1 MQEKRLSRILGIYRS
16 NPSGSVLKVW
26 KSYPESFYK
35 KLVNKRFF
43 LKIRDNPTFGI
54 TKKVFYLLYP
64 YFPLRRKSHFAELI
78 QKKNVV
84 ILKRLQRF
92 LKSIFNF
99 NGRSHLSSFSTSL
112 ISFAVAVTIRIPLS
126 LIVSSNVSSCRR
138 CVFFVSGFSKRNWS
152 TDIS

>member
-54 TKKVFYLLYP
+54 TDLLTP
-64 YFPLRRKSHFAELI
+64 CFFNES
-78 QKKNVV
+78 VV
-84 ILKRLQRF
+84 
-92 LKSIFNF
+92 
-99 NGRSHLSSFSTSL
+99 
-112 ISFAVAVTIRIPLS
+112 VY
-126 LIVSSNVSSCRR
+126 IVVSY
-138 CVFFVSGFSKRNWS
+138 V
-152 TDIS
+152 

>member
-54 TKKVFYLLYP
+54 TKYVFNIMASMQSGYRRALLAKSEIAECTYTCCAC
-64 YFPLRRKSHFAELI
+64 YSTFPHDSKCHFLNGNRRQPPPCLPKSKTDGCC
-78 QKKNVV
+78 QW
-84 ILKRLQRF
+84 R
-92 LKSIFNF
+92 
-99 NGRSHLSSFSTSL
+99 RSRSS
-112 ISFAVAVTIRIPLS
+112 
-126 LIVSSNVSSCRR
+126 
-138 CVFFVSGFSKRNWS
+138 
-152 TDIS
+152 

>member
-54 TKKVFYLLYP
+54 TG
-64 YFPLRRKSHFAELI
+64 
-78 QKKNVV
+78 N
-84 ILKRLQRF
+84 
-92 LKSIFNF
+92 
-99 NGRSHLSSFSTSL
+99 
-112 ISFAVAVTIRIPLS
+112 
-126 LIVSSNVSSCRR
+126 
-138 CVFFVSGFSKRNWS
+138 
-152 TDIS
+152 

>member
-54 TKKVFYLLYP
+54 TKKV
-64 YFPLRRKSHFAELI
+64 I
-78 QKKNVV
+78 D
-84 ILKRLQRF
+84 
-92 LKSIFNF
+92 
-99 NGRSHLSSFSTSL
+99 T
-112 ISFAVAVTIRIPLS
+112 PLS
-126 LIVSSNVSSCRR
+126 FNCPKIQYFRCIMKSSNTGEQTHTCATAFLL
-138 CVFFVSGFSKRNWS
+138 CYLTFGQ
-152 TDIS
+152 

>member
-54 TKKVFYLLYP
+54 TNFVLTFVRRWKIYIFRKIGKAVFSE
-64 YFPLRRKSHFAELI
+64 KS
-78 QKKNVV
+78 QC
-84 ILKRLQRF
+84 
-92 LKSIFNF
+92 
-99 NGRSHLSSFSTSL
+99 
-112 ISFAVAVTIRIPLS
+112 AVTPAVLAIPEIL
-126 LIVSSNVSSCRR
+126 
-138 CVFFVSGFSKRNWS
+138 
-152 TDIS
+152 

>member
-54 TKKVFYLLYP
+54 TTFVRKQYP
-64 YFPLRRKSHFAELI
+64 YPLHDDL
-78 QKKNVV
+78 
-84 ILKRLQRF
+84 LL
-92 LKSIFNF
+92 
-99 NGRSHLSSFSTSL
+99 LS
-112 ISFAVAVTIRIPLS
+112 
-126 LIVSSNVSSCRR
+126 
-138 CVFFVSGFSKRNWS
+138 
-152 TDIS
+152 

>member
-54 TKKVFYLLYP
+54 TPFEQNRCAMACQGCGIAI
-64 YFPLRRKSHFAELI
+64 FC
-78 QKKNVV
+78 
-84 ILKRLQRF
+84 F
-92 LKSIFNF
+92 L
-99 NGRSHLSSFSTSL
+99 
-112 ISFAVAVTIRIPLS
+112 
-126 LIVSSNVSSCRR
+126 
-138 CVFFVSGFSKRNWS
+138 
-152 TDIS
+152 

>member
-54 TKKVFYLLYP
+54 TNLYE
-64 YFPLRRKSHFAELI
+64 A
-78 QKKNVV
+78 
-84 ILKRLQRF
+84 QR
-92 LKSIFNF
+92 
-99 NGRSHLSSFSTSL
+99 G
-112 ISFAVAVTIRIPLS
+112 
-126 LIVSSNVSSCRR
+126 
-138 CVFFVSGFSKRNWS
+138 SK
-152 TDIS
+152 I

>member
-54 TKKVFYLLYP
+54 T
-64 YFPLRRKSHFAELI
+64 I
-78 QKKNVV
+78 
-84 ILKRLQRF
+84 
-92 LKSIFNF
+92 
-99 NGRSHLSSFSTSL
+99 
-112 ISFAVAVTIRIPLS
+112 
-126 LIVSSNVSSCRR
+126 
-138 CVFFVSGFSKRNWS
+138 
-152 TDIS
+152 

>member
-54 TKKVFYLLYP
+54 TDIIRNVWPDAATLPEGTPARPLQQPVFEWKDVP
-64 YFPLRRKSHFAELI
+64 AP
-78 QKKNVV
+78 V
-84 ILKRLQRF
+84 
-92 LKSIFNF
+92 
-99 NGRSHLSSFSTSL
+99 G
-112 ISFAVAVTIRIPLS
+112 
-126 LIVSSNVSSCRR
+126 
-138 CVFFVSGFSKRNWS
+138 
-152 TDIS
+152 D

>member
-54 TKKVFYLLYP
+54 TIVTLPSYSPLY
-64 YFPLRRKSHFAELI
+64 
-78 QKKNVV
+78 
-84 ILKRLQRF
+84 
-92 LKSIFNF
+92 
-99 NGRSHLSSFSTSL
+99 
-112 ISFAVAVTIRIPLS
+112 
-126 LIVSSNVSSCRR
+126 
-138 CVFFVSGFSKRNWS
+138 
-152 TDIS
+152 

>member
-54 TKKVFYLLYP
+54 TN
-64 YFPLRRKSHFAELI
+64 LI
-78 QKKNVV
+78 PN
-84 ILKRLQRF
+84 
-92 LKSIFNF
+92 
-99 NGRSHLSSFSTSL
+99 
-112 ISFAVAVTIRIPLS
+112 
-126 LIVSSNVSSCRR
+126 
-138 CVFFVSGFSKRNWS
+138 SG
-152 TDIS
+152 

>member
-54 TKKVFYLLYP
+54 TDLLTP
-64 YFPLRRKSHFAELI
+64 C
-78 QKKNVV
+78 
-84 ILKRLQRF
+84 
-92 LKSIFNF
+92 IFNED
-99 NGRSHLSSFSTSL
+99 
-112 ISFAVAVTIRIPLS
+112 VVVY
-126 LIVSSNVSSCRR
+126 IVVSC
-138 CVFFVSGFSKRNWS
+138 G
-152 TDIS
+152 

>member
-54 TKKVFYLLYP
+54 TGIEQNRCAMACQGCGAVFTLKHKK
-64 YFPLRRKSHFAELI
+64 
-78 QKKNVV
+78 Q
-84 ILKRLQRF
+84 
-92 LKSIFNF
+92 
-99 NGRSHLSSFSTSL
+99 
-112 ISFAVAVTIRIPLS
+112 
-126 LIVSSNVSSCRR
+126 
-138 CVFFVSGFSKRNWS
+138 W
-152 TDIS
+152 

>member
-54 TKKVFYLLYP
+54 TNFFFEKMNLTFQMLP
-64 YFPLRRKSHFAELI
+64 AIIS
-78 QKKNVV
+78 VV
-84 ILKRLQRF
+84 Y
-92 LKSIFNF
+92 
-99 NGRSHLSSFSTSL
+99 
-112 ISFAVAVTIRIPLS
+112 IS
-126 LIVSSNVSSCRR
+126 
-138 CVFFVSGFSKRNWS
+138 
-152 TDIS
+152 DIYH

>member
-54 TKKVFYLLYP
+54 T
-64 YFPLRRKSHFAELI
+64 
-78 QKKNVV
+78 
-84 ILKRLQRF
+84 
-92 LKSIFNF
+92 
-99 NGRSHLSSFSTSL
+99 
-112 ISFAVAVTIRIPLS
+112 TIVLALENSQP
-126 LIVSSNVSSCRR
+126 VSYADAQ
-138 CVFFVSGFSKRNWS
+138 
-152 TDIS
+152 T

>member
-54 TKKVFYLLYP
+54 TVLCNP
-64 YFPLRRKSHFAELI
+64 RKWREKTEVHA
-78 QKKNVV
+78 
-84 ILKRLQRF
+84 F
-92 LKSIFNF
+92 LTHPPF
-99 NGRSHLSSFSTSL
+99 L
-112 ISFAVAVTIRIPLS
+112 
-126 LIVSSNVSSCRR
+126 
-138 CVFFVSGFSKRNWS
+138 
-152 TDIS
+152 

>member
-54 TKKVFYLLYP
+54 TGHSRPYLT
-64 YFPLRRKSHFAELI
+64 
-78 QKKNVV
+78 
-84 ILKRLQRF
+84 ILQ
-92 LKSIFNF
+92 
-99 NGRSHLSSFSTSL
+99 SL
-112 ISFAVAVTIRIPLS
+112 ILCAFYCTY
-126 LIVSSNVSSCRR
+126 
-138 CVFFVSGFSKRNWS
+138 
-152 TDIS
+152 

>member
-54 TKKVFYLLYP
+54 TKKLSPFIPTTEETLILP
-64 YFPLRRKSHFAELI
+64 NLRKRKT
-78 QKKNVV
+78 
-84 ILKRLQRF
+84 LQSAKITT
-92 LKSIFNF
+92 LPKSIFNF
-99 NGRSHLSSFSTSL
+99 AGRSHSSSFSTSA
-112 ISFAVAVTIRIPLS
+112 ISFAVAATIRSPVS
-126 LIVSSNVSSCRR
+126 LIPSSSASSCRR
-138 CVFFVSGFSKRNWS
+138 CVFFSAGLSKRNWS
-152 TDIS
+152 TDIL

>member
-54 TKKVFYLLYP
+54 TD
-64 YFPLRRKSHFAELI
+64 
-78 QKKNVV
+78 
-84 ILKRLQRF
+84 LQ
-92 LKSIFNF
+92 
-99 NGRSHLSSFSTSL
+99 
-112 ISFAVAVTIRIPLS
+112 
-126 LIVSSNVSSCRR
+126 
-138 CVFFVSGFSKRNWS
+138 
-152 TDIS
+152 